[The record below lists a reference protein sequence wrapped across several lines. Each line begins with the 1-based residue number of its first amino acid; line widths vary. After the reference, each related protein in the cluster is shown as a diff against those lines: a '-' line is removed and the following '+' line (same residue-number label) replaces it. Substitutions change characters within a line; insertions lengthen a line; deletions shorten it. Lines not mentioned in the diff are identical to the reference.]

1 MKRDIYNNQHQSMRI
16 TYFHRK
22 VIPDFH
28 FSVEIIFSDVRKY
41 LPDSV
46 NYAIKVSRY
55 YSKGLFPRIYN
66 VFEAFF
72 RQSGVN
78 HVTGDINYVGLLLS
92 KKRTIQT
99 ILDCVYMQKNSGLKM
114 MLYKFFWIRVPVRRC
129 RFITTISEASKA
141 EIVMLS
147 RCNPDKVKV
156 IPIAL
161 SPVFAPVERSYQ
173 WDKPRILMIGS
184 APNKNQVRMIKSLE
198 GIDCR
203 IQIIGQYQQE
213 IKDLLDSCKMD
224 YIYQSGFSIDQ
235 MYKAYQETDIL
246 MFASTYEG
254 FGMPLIEAQATG
266 VIAVTGNISSMP
278 EVAGE
283 GGAIFVDPYD
293 IQSIREGVL
302 NAIQD
307 QQLRERIH
315 KNGAENIKRFEPR
328 RISEMYLE
336 LYKQI

>member
-1 MKRDIYNNQHQSMRI
+1 MKI

-22 VIPDFH
+22 VIPNFH

-41 LPDSV
+41 LPGSV
-46 NYAIKVSRY
+46 DYTIRTSKY

-66 VFEAFF
+66 VLEAFF
-72 RQSGVN
+72 RQEGIN
-78 HVTGDINYVGLLLS
+78 HVTGDINYIGLLLK

-99 ILDCVYMQKNSGLKM
+99 ILDCVYMQRHSGLKAWVYRM
-114 MLYKFFWIRVPVRRC
+114 FWIRIPARRC

-141 EIVMLS
+141 EIVMHA
-147 RCNPDKVKV
+147 RCDPNKVKV

-161 SPVFAPVERSYQ
+161 SPVFTPVERSYQ
-173 WDKPRILMIGS
+173 WSKPRILMIGS
-184 APNKNQVRMIKSLE
+184 APNKNQVRMIKALE
-198 GIDCR
+198 GFDCR
-203 IQIIGQYQQE
+203 IQIVGQFEQE
-213 IKDLLDSCKMD
+213 IKDLLDACNMD
-224 YIYQSGFSIDQ
+224 YIYQSGFSIEQ

-254 FGMPLIEAQATG
+254 FGMPIIEAQATG
-266 VIAVTGNISSMP
+266 VIPITSNISSMP

-283 GGAIFVDPYD
+283 GGAVFVDPYD
-293 IQSIREGVL
+293 IQSIRQGVL
-302 NAIQD
+302 NVIQD
-307 QQLRERIH
+307 QQLRESIH
-315 KNGAENIKRFEPR
+315 KKGLENIKRFEPR